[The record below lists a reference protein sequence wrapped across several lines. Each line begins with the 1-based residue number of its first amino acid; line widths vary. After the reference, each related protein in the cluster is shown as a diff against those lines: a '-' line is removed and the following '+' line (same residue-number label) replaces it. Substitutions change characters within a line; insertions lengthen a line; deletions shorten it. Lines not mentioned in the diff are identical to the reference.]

1 MATDKSTVRLKTVLS
16 ELHRLHAPS
25 ARCAAALALAS
36 LLIVPAAN
44 SANDSQCIVDAVASA
59 PDDMTVGELRSRCAP
74 TVTETKDLPASD
86 TRRALEAATLGE
98 SFLLTAHRPTYI
110 LPITYNAS
118 PNQAPFTVAGHS
130 EPLDKEEA
138 KFQISFKLPLWRN
151 PLGINDADLYFA
163 FTSQSYWQVY
173 NSDNSSPFRESNYE
187 PEVFLRHYGGPSI
200 VGLNVIGWDIGLNHQ
215 SNGRAEPL
223 SRSWNRA
230 IATVGLQL
238 TDDIVLGI
246 RAWYRLPE
254 DAEDDDN
261 PNEYRYFGYGD
272 MRAVWTPGR
281 STWTLMVRPGTEGT
295 GVEAT
300 WSYPLPGILRAY
312 VQYYDGYGESLI
324 DYDHH
329 VRRIGLGVA
338 LSDYLQR

>member
-1 MATDKSTVRLKTVLS
+1 VTSA
-16 ELHRLHAPS
+16 LHRLHAPS
-25 ARCAAALALAS
+25 ARCAGAFVLAS

-44 SANDSQCIVDAVASA
+44 SANDSQCILEAVVSA
-59 PDDMTVGELRSRCAP
+59 PDDTTVGELRAQCAE
-74 TVTETKDLPASD
+74 TVMEPRVAPASD
-86 TRRALEAATLGE
+86 TRRALEAATLEE

-110 LPITYNAS
+110 LPITYNSS
-118 PNQAPFTVAGHS
+118 PNQAPFTGAVQGDL
-130 EPLDKEEA
+130 LDEEEA

-151 PLGINDADLYFA
+151 PLGIDDADLYFA

-173 NSDNSSPFRESNYE
+173 NTDNSSPFRESNYE

-200 VGLNVIGWDIGLNHQ
+200 LGLDVIGWDVGLNHQ

-230 IATVGLQL
+230 IAQVGLQV
-238 TDDIVLGI
+238 TDDIVLGM

-254 DAEDDDN
+254 NAEDDNN
-261 PNEYRYFGYGD
+261 PNEYRYLGYGD
-272 MRAVWTPGR
+272 LRAVWTPGL

-300 WSYPLPGILRAY
+300 WSYPLTRILRAY
-312 VQYYDGYGESLI
+312 VQYYDGYGESLL

>member
-1 MATDKSTVRLKTVLS
+1 MATDKSTVRLEAVLS
-16 ELHRLHAPS
+16 ELHRPHAPS
-25 ARCAAALALAS
+25 ARCMAALVLAA

-44 SANDSQCIVDAVASA
+44 SANHSQGILDAVASA
-59 PDDMTVGELRSRCAP
+59 PDDITVGELRARCA
-74 TVTETKDLPASD
+74 EFGADSKDSRASD

-110 LPITYNAS
+110 LPITYNSS
-118 PNQAPFTVAGHS
+118 PNQAPFLDAGQG
-130 EPLDKEEA
+130 ELLEEVEA

-151 PLGINDADLYFA
+151 PFGIDDSDLYFA

-173 NSDNSSPFRESNYE
+173 NTDYSSPFRESNYE

-200 VGLNVIGWDIGLNHQ
+200 LGLDVIGWDVGLNHQ

-230 IATVGLQL
+230 IAQVGLQV
-238 TDDIVLGI
+238 TDDIVLGM

-254 DAEDDDN
+254 DADDDNN
-261 PNEYRYFGYGD
+261 PNEYRYLGYGD
-272 MRAVWTPGR
+272 LRAVWTPGR

-300 WSYPLPGILRAY
+300 WSYPLTRILRAY
-312 VQYYDGYGESLI
+312 VQYYDGYGESLL

-329 VRRIGLGVA
+329 VRRIGVGVA